1 MRQTDIRLADMNL
14 ELPQGILFWFLLL
27 LKIVE
32 RDQHKLLS

>member
-14 ELPQGILFWFLLL
+14 ELPQGIFFWFLLL